1 MLEGISRLSDSY
13 NRWPDQ
19 SETVKQWKSE
29 GKKVFGYMCNH
40 IPEELLFAGGI
51 LPVKLLGDSIPVVEA
66 NQYQAVFMCY
76 FARTLVEMGL
86 QNGLSKLDGLIGAY
100 SCEGG
105 CDLFQIVAEIVKPSY
120 YQFISLPHDTKNEK
134 KELAA
139 KFLFEEFKVVKR
151 SLEEYLGREISA
163 AEILKAIEIYNE
175 TRSLLRQVYDAR
187 GKSNRPGFT
196 GVEVAEI
203 MNWVVGV
210 PKDEANKKLKELLA
224 EAAGRQL
231 PPVKGPRIHLSGTLF
246 LDTEIYQLL
255 EDLGGMVVSDDLC
268 MGSRYFWDDIKLPKK
283 ASADN
288 LLEAMVRQKLDKVP
302 CSCMCSSH
310 VAEDRLK
317 HINKLSAKYQVDG
330 VIFAVHKWCDSH
342 AMDRPFMIKQLQEA
356 GLPVLSIEVE
366 RTIGDAQART
376 RIESF
381 LEMIGGNAHVAG

>member
-163 AEILKAIEIYNE
+163 AE
-175 TRSLLRQVYDAR
+175 S
-187 GKSNRPGFT
+187 
-196 GVEVAEI
+196 
-203 MNWVVGV
+203 
-210 PKDEANKKLKELLA
+210 
-224 EAAGRQL
+224 
-231 PPVKGPRIHLSGTLF
+231 
-246 LDTEIYQLL
+246 
-255 EDLGGMVVSDDLC
+255 
-268 MGSRYFWDDIKLPKK
+268 
-283 ASADN
+283 
-288 LLEAMVRQKLDKVP
+288 
-302 CSCMCSSH
+302 
-310 VAEDRLK
+310 
-317 HINKLSAKYQVDG
+317 
-330 VIFAVHKWCDSH
+330 
-342 AMDRPFMIKQLQEA
+342 
-356 GLPVLSIEVE
+356 
-366 RTIGDAQART
+366 
-376 RIESF
+376 
-381 LEMIGGNAHVAG
+381 